1 MPEEEEE
8 EEGGLS
14 LEGERQRE
22 EGRLFIKAVNP
33 MQMEKRRRWVRIEK
47 LRGGGLLL
55 PPPGP
60 PPPGPPPPGPSPQ
73 GHPHRCCRHH

>member
-1 MPEEEEE
+1 MRPPPPLPEEEEE

-47 LRGGGLLL
+47 LRGGGLR
-55 PPPGP
+55 
-60 PPPGPPPPGPSPQ
+60 
-73 GHPHRCCRHH
+73 RCEKG

>member
-1 MPEEEEE
+1 MRPPPPLPEEEEEE

-47 LRGGGLLL
+47 LRGVGWEDGQCEESGGRKE
-55 PPPGP
+55 GVWAA
-60 PPPGPPPPGPSPQ
+60 GKF
-73 GHPHRCCRHH
+73 

>member
-1 MPEEEEE
+1 MRPPPPLPEEEE

-47 LRGGGLLL
+47 LRVGGL
-55 PPPGP
+55 
-60 PPPGPPPPGPSPQ
+60 
-73 GHPHRCCRHH
+73 RRWAV